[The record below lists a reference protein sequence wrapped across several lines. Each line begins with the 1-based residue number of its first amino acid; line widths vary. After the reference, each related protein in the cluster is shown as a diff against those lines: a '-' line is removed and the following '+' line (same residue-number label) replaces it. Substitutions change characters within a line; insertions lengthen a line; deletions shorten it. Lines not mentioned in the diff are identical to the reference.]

1 MDMAHAK
8 ALIGYNQWAHQRVW
22 DCIATLDDEQF
33 VRDVGYSWGSIRAQV
48 VHVMS
53 VDRRWF
59 ARLQGG
65 RMPDHLKPEDFA
77 TQAAVRDTWDQI
89 QVGIRQTLADL
100 DERHMNHVLTYD
112 MPHRGGIKSSTA
124 AEIIAHVV
132 NHGTDHR
139 AQILAMLHMLGAPT
153 VEQDMMF
160 YFWERGGQAQ

>member
-8 ALIGYNQWAHQRVW
+8 ALIGYNQWAHEQVW
-22 DCIATLDDEQF
+22 ACIATLDDEQF
-33 VRDVGYSWGSIRAQV
+33 TRNVGYSWGSIHAQV

-65 RMPDHLKPEDFA
+65 PMPDHLKPADYP
-77 TQAAVRDTWDQI
+77 TQAAARGMWDQI
-89 QVGIRQTLADL
+89 QSRIRQSLEDF
-100 DERHMNHVLTYD
+100 DERHLNDVLTYD
-112 MPHRGGIKSSTA
+112 MPHRGGMKSSTA

-160 YFWERGGQAQ
+160 YFWQQRA